1 MKASKK
7 KGATPDPLTLNG
19 SLQADNSKIQQLA
32 SLSRF
37 LIDYWQKTK
46 LEFSMWA
53 RSYLSLGTSGEA
65 RSDQFR
71 GKP

>member
-37 LIDYWQKTK
+37 SIDY
-46 LEFSMWA
+46 
-53 RSYLSLGTSGEA
+53 
-65 RSDQFR
+65 
-71 GKP
+71 

>member
-7 KGATPDPLTLNG
+7 KEATPDPLTLNG

-37 LIDYWQKTK
+37 SIDY
-46 LEFSMWA
+46 
-53 RSYLSLGTSGEA
+53 
-65 RSDQFR
+65 
-71 GKP
+71 